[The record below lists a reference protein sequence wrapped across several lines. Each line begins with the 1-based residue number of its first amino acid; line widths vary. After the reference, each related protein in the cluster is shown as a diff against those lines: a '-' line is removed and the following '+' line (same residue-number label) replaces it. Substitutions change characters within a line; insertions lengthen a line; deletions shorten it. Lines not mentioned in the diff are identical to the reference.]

1 MTDIALQ
8 DCGPCLSGAGRV
20 VDHLPGHLSATARQV
35 IEVRLSHGA
44 ALYGQPLRLGWA
56 PAPIEAVQEAAD
68 LVAYLVSA
76 GAPEGLLDAETNLH
90 YAGKYLRGAWLVS
103 GRNEDR
109 AMMW

>member
-1 MTDIALQ
+1 MIDIALQ
-8 DCGPCLSGAGRV
+8 DCGPCLSGVGRV

-44 ALYGQPLRLGWA
+44 ALYGQPLRLGWT

-76 GAPEGLLDAETNLH
+76 GAPEGLLRDASALLEGVIRWQ
-90 YAGKYLRGAWLVS
+90 AQAKQS
-103 GRNEDR
+103 S
-109 AMMW
+109 